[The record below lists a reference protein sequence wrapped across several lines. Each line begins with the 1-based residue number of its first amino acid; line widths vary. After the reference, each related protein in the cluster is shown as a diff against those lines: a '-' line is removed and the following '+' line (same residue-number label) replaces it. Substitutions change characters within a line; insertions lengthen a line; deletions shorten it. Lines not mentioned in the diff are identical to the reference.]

1 MEEHNSKLTD
11 EEFSQI
17 ISSGKIEHSVIN
29 VYIVYFVCY
38 AVLEVLSVLMTW
50 IIGGFSWLGLR
61 CLFAYLML
69 GKKTAGASRLLSM
82 FKQEG
87 TLEEVG
93 RRKAELFEKWG

>member
-17 ISSGKIEHSVIN
+17 ISSGKKEQSSIN
-29 VYIVYFVCY
+29 VFIVYFAGY
-38 AVLEVLSVLMTW
+38 AVLEVLSVFMTW
-50 IIGGFSWLGLR
+50 VIGGFSWLGLR

-69 GKKTAGASRLLSM
+69 SKKTAGASRLLMM

-87 TLEEVG
+87 PLEEVG
-93 RRKAELFEKWG
+93 RRKAELFEKCG